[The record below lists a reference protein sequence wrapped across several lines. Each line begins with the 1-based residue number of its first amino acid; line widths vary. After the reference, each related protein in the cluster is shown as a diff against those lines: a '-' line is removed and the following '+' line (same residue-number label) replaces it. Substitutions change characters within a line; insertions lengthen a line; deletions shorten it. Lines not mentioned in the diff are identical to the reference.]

1 MKIISAKGVSAISKL
16 SRAYIRSFGLSPEK
30 NAREFFDCISDLYTT
45 PEVQSLQQYEQHLQI
60 NRLDHI
66 RSVSYISYLVCKKLG
81 LNYREAA
88 RGAILHDLFYYDW
101 RDKYSHP
108 RPHGYLH
115 PGIAL
120 KNAQELCGEKL
131 TRLEA
136 NTIKR
141 HMFPLT
147 PIPPRYPEGLV
158 VSMADKYC
166 ASWELYLSLIPAGK
180 RMLAALAGHS
190 DPGKGPAAER
200 SERETA

>member
-1 MKIISAKGVSAISKL
+1 MKLKLAKGVSVISKL
-16 SRAYIRSFGLSPEK
+16 SRAYIRSFDLNPTAEAK
-30 NAREFFDCISDLYTT
+30 EFFDCISDLYPT
-45 PEVQSLQQYEQHLQI
+45 PQVQSLQQYEQHLQI

-66 RSVSYISYLVCKKLG
+66 TSVAYISYLVCRRLG
-81 LNYREAA
+81 LRYREAT

-101 RDKYSHP
+101 RDKNSHP

-120 KNAQELCGEKL
+120 NNARELCGDKL
-131 TRLEA
+131 TEREA

-147 PIPPRYPEGLV
+147 PIPPRYAEGLV

-166 ASWELYLSLIPAGK
+166 ATWELYLSLLPKGK
-180 RMLAALAGHS
+180 RMLSALMNARDRGAALFDGQECEA
-190 DPGKGPAAER
+190 P
-200 SERETA
+200 